1 MGRKIKS
8 FAVSIS
14 NAEAAE
20 GGRLPSHTTH
30 PNGTERLRRKRMHL
44 IVILKKKKLINN
56 TLENQKI
63 IVQEDIASQSEHD
76 KTSQIDRSFDRV
88 WAMYGNPVGNKT

>member
-1 MGRKIKS
+1 MFLCNLLIINHKDTKNIS
-8 FAVSIS
+8 FPQLFQSFS
-14 NAEAAE
+14 Y
-20 GGRLPSHTTH
+20 
-30 PNGTERLRRKRMHL
+30 TELTL
-44 IVILKKKKLINN
+44 ILKKKKLINN